1 LEIEKILQKVDKK
14 KGKSKD
20 LRETKKLK
28 KQIKIVEKKNDEES
42 IKKIE
47 IEKL

>member
-1 LEIEKILQKVDKK
+1 MEIEKILQKVDKK